1 MGRSGIYRPII
12 LMGYSLN
19 GCQLISLKLAS
30 LNCCISFSEVAQS
43 LKQVEYTSK
52 KSEMSLKDMLV
63 SVSSARLDPNPFF
76 INKNKQSNYV
86 KLQHKLAVR
95 YSNRRR

>member
-1 MGRSGIYRPII
+1 MGRYGNYGPVII
-12 LMGYSLN
+12 IGPGLN
-19 GCQLISLKLAS
+19 GCQLISIKLAS

-43 LKQVEYTSK
+43 LKQMEYSSK
-52 KSEMSLKDMLV
+52 QSEMSLKDLLV

-86 KLQHKLAVR
+86 KQQHKLAVR

>member
-1 MGRSGIYRPII
+1 MGRYGTHRPII
-12 LMGYSLN
+12 IIGHGIT
-19 GCQLISLKLAS
+19 GCQIMNLKLS
-30 LNCCISFSEVAQS
+30 GLIRCISFSEVAQS